1 MKHCQQEMT
10 VIQNAWPVV
19 CNFGWLIE
27 ADRNARKGK
36 RYRAE
41 VLNFTARLEDN
52 LFTIQQGMMNGSY
65 VLGPYRKLWVY
76 VPKKRLVMALD
87 YPDRIV
93 QWSLYLYLNP
103 IYDRLFI
110 EDSYACRKGKGSH
123 KAAKRLQY
131 WMCQVQ
137 RKPGPGWY
145 CLKLDISKYF
155 YRVNH
160 EKLLAILKRRAMMA
174 FIRGVVNSRAE
185 PFGLPRWRTPQDT
198 PPEEWLYEVGMPIG
212 NLTSQ
217 LFANIYLNE
226 LDQYCKHRLKIHYY
240 IRYMDDVIILGQDK
254 ETLHR
259 WKAAVETF
267 LREELALD
275 LNSKTSIRP
284 VRQGVEFVGVRIWPT
299 HMKLRKS
306 TVRRIKREVRKISAL
321 YAAGDM
327 TRQDFYR
334 RVASIRGLLK
344 HTESASLRWRLNEIY
359 RAELEKAKQEELP
372 RHGKKKH
379 KYKKV
384 KKNKSASRAPAGESI
399 EQRPEE
405 IDGREEFGHWEGDT
419 VYSGKGKRKTTRALL
434 TMTERKTRKEIIIAI
449 PNRKAETV
457 VKALDALERKLGA
470 RRFRAIF
477 KSITFDNGTEF
488 AAAEELERSCV
499 NKHLPRTKVYFCHP
513 YSSWERGTNENTNGM
528 IRRRFPKG
536 TNFAAVTNAQIVQ
549 AENWINN
556 YPRKILGYKSSEIV
570 FRECLRELG
579 IAA

>member
-110 EDSYACRKGKGSH
+110 EDSYACRKDKGSH

-155 YRVNH
+155 YQVNH
-160 EKLLAILKRRAMMA
+160 EKLLAILERRVKDPAMMA

-226 LDQYCKHRLKIHYY
+226 LDQYCKHKLKIHYY

-267 LREELALD
+267 LREKLALD

-359 RAELEKAKQEELP
+359 RAEMEKAEQKQL
-372 RHGKKKH
+372 
-379 KYKKV
+379 
-384 KKNKSASRAPAGESI
+384 
-399 EQRPEE
+399 
-405 IDGREEFGHWEGDT
+405 REEAQHEPFADHSGAGNGDGNAGT
-419 VYSGKGKRKTTRALL
+419 GYQDHGDPACRA
-434 TMTERKTRKEIIIAI
+434 
-449 PNRKAETV
+449 
-457 VKALDALERKLGA
+457 G
-470 RRFRAIF
+470 
-477 KSITFDNGTEF
+477 
-488 AAAEELERSCV
+488 
-499 NKHLPRTKVYFCHP
+499 
-513 YSSWERGTNENTNGM
+513 
-528 IRRRFPKG
+528 
-536 TNFAAVTNAQIVQ
+536 
-549 AENWINN
+549 
-556 YPRKILGYKSSEIV
+556 
-570 FRECLRELG
+570 
-579 IAA
+579 

>member
-1 MKHCQQEMT
+1 MATYKHGVYTSEQATSMT
-10 VIQNAWPVV
+10 APVTGTAGLQV
-19 CNFGWLIE
+19 VVGTAPVNMLEHPEQAVNTPLLVYNYKE
-27 ADRNARKGK
+27 AVAAVGYHNDFAAYTLCESISAAFSVVG
-36 RYRAE
+36 
-41 VLNFTARLEDN
+41 T
-52 LFTIQQGMMNGSY
+52 GP
-65 VLGPYRKLWVY
+65 LGPYRKLWVY

-103 IYDRLFI
+103 LYDRLFI
-110 EDSYACRKGKGSH
+110 EDSYACRKDKGSH

-160 EKLLAILKRRAMMA
+160 EKLLAILGRRVKDPAMMA

-267 LREELALD
+267 LQEELALD

-284 VRQGVEFVGVRIWPT
+284 VRQGVEFVGVRIWST

-334 RVASIRGLLK
+334 RIASIRGLLK

-359 RAELEKAKQEELP
+359 RAELEKAKQKQL
-372 RHGKKKH
+372 
-379 KYKKV
+379 
-384 KKNKSASRAPAGESI
+384 
-399 EQRPEE
+399 
-405 IDGREEFGHWEGDT
+405 REEAQHEPFADHSGAGNGDGNAGT
-419 VYSGKGKRKTTRALL
+419 GYQDHGNPACRA
-434 TMTERKTRKEIIIAI
+434 
-449 PNRKAETV
+449 
-457 VKALDALERKLGA
+457 G
-470 RRFRAIF
+470 
-477 KSITFDNGTEF
+477 
-488 AAAEELERSCV
+488 
-499 NKHLPRTKVYFCHP
+499 
-513 YSSWERGTNENTNGM
+513 
-528 IRRRFPKG
+528 
-536 TNFAAVTNAQIVQ
+536 
-549 AENWINN
+549 
-556 YPRKILGYKSSEIV
+556 
-570 FRECLRELG
+570 
-579 IAA
+579 